1 MAHMKIYIVST
12 HYLYRALDGNYTTG
26 NSDYSTPYLY
36 TNLKKAKGFISRIIE
51 RWKNDGFS
59 SVREPTDLNE
69 KISNFHKCI
78 WEYINIVTDE
88 KRVIILDPT
97 LTET

>member
-1 MAHMKIYIVST
+1 MKIYIVST
-12 HYLYRALDGNYTTG
+12 HYLYRALDGDYRTG

-36 TNLKKAKGFISRIIE
+36 TNQKKAKGFISRIIE
-51 RWKNDGFS
+51 RWENDGYECKT
-59 SVREPTDLNE
+59 EPSDINDKL
-69 KISNFHKCI
+69 SHFHKCI
-78 WEYINIVTDE
+78 WEYINIARDE

>member
-12 HYLYRALDGNYTTG
+12 HYLYKDLSGNYTTG

-36 TNLKKAKGFISRIIE
+36 TNQKKAIGFISRIIE
-51 RWKNDGFS
+51 RWKNDGFECKN
-59 SVREPTDLNE
+59 EPSDMNE
-69 KISNFHKCI
+69 RLSQFHKCI
-78 WEYINIVTDE
+78 WEYINIVSDE